1 MYLPVPVIA
10 IFVPMGKRFV
20 AVAAASMIAAMGA
33 PQAMALTNQ
42 GDQIMVGFKS
52 ICTVGYIDPSHMTMQ
67 TAGHC
72 GTPGDLVYEKNSP
85 IPIGVV
91 AYSSGDYASP
101 GGDRM
106 TIVANPLAAGNNV
119 KTGDKAYSPKAG
131 DKVCRYGAESNK
143 VVCGKVYRVN
153 ERGMMVVDPKVAGI
167 PGDSGG
173 PMWVPGK
180 GYVGTYTGRISK
192 VGDQNGALF
201 TIGFT
206 RAPGPL
212 G

>member
-1 MYLPVPVIA
+1 MR
-10 IFVPMGKRFV
+10 KRLV
-20 AVAAASMIAAMGA
+20 AVAVASMIAALGA

-42 GDQIMVGFKS
+42 GDQIVVGLKS
-52 ICTVGYIDPSHMTMQ
+52 ICTVGFVDPSHMTMQ

-72 GTPGDLVYEKNSP
+72 GKPGDLVFEKNTLA
-85 IPIGVV
+85 PIGVV

-101 GGDRM
+101 TGDRM

-143 VVCGKVYRVN
+143 VVCGTVYEVN
-153 ERGMMVVDPKVAGI
+153 QRGMMVVDPKVAGI

-180 GYVGTYTGRISK
+180 GYVGTYTGRLAK
-192 VGDQNGALF
+192 VDDDNQVLF
-201 TIGFT
+201 AVGFT